1 LKNLQTPPRLPPG
14 RLCAGHRPDLTH
26 ANTRHRHRGK
36 TPWQFKL
43 CLREVMVPLEGDTLN
58 SLFTTL
64 AEWNRELEEIDA
76 ANLLKLDIEP

>member
-1 LKNLQTPPRLPPG
+1 
-14 RLCAGHRPDLTH
+14 
-26 ANTRHRHRGK
+26 
-36 TPWQFKL
+36 
-43 CLREVMVPLEGDTLN
+43 MVPLEGDTLN